1 MLCSFFGLSF
11 PKYAA
16 CLIDADKNAYSDF
29 DSKPFSNKDGAIAM
43 TVVFDITRIAFFFL
57 PHHL

>member
-16 CLIDADKNAYSDF
+16 CLIDAENHAYADF
-29 DSKPFSNKDGAIAM
+29 DSRPFSSKGDGAIAM
-43 TVVFDITRIAFFFL
+43 TVVFDITRSAFSL